1 MSRFMIPQYN
11 PLPKISKYGT
21 FLVGIGVTF
30 GILMTAYL
38 MWGKVNEIA
47 IQGVQGRYFTGVIL
61 LLGLTFNNI
70 KLFVP
75 VYPTLSSEEEE
86 KRDTFVLFIAL
97 VFIMMSV
104 VLTVL
109 QYYGF
114 KI

>member
-1 MSRFMIPQYN
+1 
-11 PLPKISKYGT
+11 
-21 FLVGIGVTF
+21 
-30 GILMTAYL
+30 

-61 LLGLTFNNI
+61 LLGLTFNSI

-75 VYPTLSSEEEE
+75 VYPTLSPEEEE
-86 KRDTFVLFIAL
+86 KRDTFILFIAL